1 VEKREQIFITFNCS
15 TTQTKMFIT
24 FFKVYT
30 MTDEKKTPTRKKPL
44 VDAIMEKDANAFNRN
59 WLETKATIPAL
70 QKILSL
76 MGG

>member
-1 VEKREQIFITFNCS
+1 
-15 TTQTKMFIT
+15 MP
-24 FFKVYT
+24 
-30 MTDEKKTPTRKKPL
+30 DEKMPTRKKPL

>member
-1 VEKREQIFITFNCS
+1 
-15 TTQTKMFIT
+15 
-24 FFKVYT
+24 

-44 VDAIMEKDANAFNRN
+44 VDAIMEKDANAFNRR
-59 WLETKATIPAL
+59 WLEEKATISAL

>member
-1 VEKREQIFITFNCS
+1 MEKREQIFITFNCS

-24 FFKVYT
+24 FFKVYI